1 MAQFNQGASERA
13 FSDIAGS
20 TAPVADTSGVHDI
33 NMVTGA
39 MNAIGSVFQAGVGIM
54 QANKESQQ
62 TAAVSQ
68 QTNDFE
74 SKLLSAKA
82 LAEQEGSNSL
92 KFNNFLTKSFDESPL
107 DFDVKAKM
115 MKSFQSTV
123 LGKSFTE
130 VSPEEQAREANI
142 VAAGKSGFWN
152 SSSTEEEIE
161 LGTAE
166 YEKNQQLLSATTT
179 EISQLN
185 LLKAQRGKTTAERM
199 EIERLMGEKQFK
211 ALANLAAGQRL
222 PVKNEVESIVSQFN
236 NGKIDRKTAEQM
248 LTVARGDLNATIAQV
263 TQGVDSAK
271 VAPLTKPL
279 LNLYDVALS
288 NLDSTNLLME
298 VTNANSL
305 AAATNQMNLRFNN
318 PETAAKIDLSSMVNH
333 ANAALVAEIT
343 EDTAKM
349 LIKMGTEGGKVVDP
363 TDDSDSTTTA
373 LKVLKDSASKLDQ
386 IGQDGQPIINIKEF
400 VTSVDNTIG
409 GAARYISE
417 DDNPVDNQKI
427 LEWLADPQIGKG
439 IKDNLASFNATTRGK
454 LNDTLVKSA
463 VNQIYPKTTSIIR
476 GDLKPTEVDKIQ
488 VVNQGNKVVF
498 RATTQ
503 EPWIKS
509 VAQKLNREVG
519 GALSTYYN
527 AIGNVTGEGFS
538 SVFEREK
545 SIMWPDGQTET
556 QGSANSA
563 VDLKSV
569 EASQDYSKLPAGSV
583 ISDEEG
589 NRFSVNGDGS
599 LTQIRSDT
607 NAASR

>member
-1 MAQFNQGASERA
+1 VGQFNQGTPERA
-13 FSDIAGS
+13 FSDVAGS
-20 TAPVADTSGVHDI
+20 TAPVADNSGVHEI
-33 NMVTGA
+33 NMVTGSL
-39 MNAIGSVFQAGVGIM
+39 NALGSVFKTGMGI
-54 QANKESQQ
+54 ANARKETAQ
-62 TAAVSQ
+62 TAAVSE
-68 QTNDFE
+68 QTNSFE
-74 SKLLSAKA
+74 AKLLTAKD

-115 MKSFQSTV
+115 MKSFQATV

-142 VAAGKSGFWN
+142 TAAGKSGYWN
-152 SSSTEEEIE
+152 SSSSEEDIE

-166 YEKNQQLLSATTT
+166 YEKTQQILSANTT
-179 EISQLN
+179 EMSQLN
-185 LLKAQRGKTTAERM
+185 LLKAQRGKTTAERA
-199 EIERLMGEKQFK
+199 EVDRLMEKKQFS

-222 PVKNEVESIVSQFN
+222 PVKNEVESIVGQFQS
-236 NGKIDRKTAEQM
+236 GQIDRKTAEQM

-288 NLDSTNLLME
+288 YLGSTNLLME

-305 AAATNQMNLRFNN
+305 ATAQVVRNTQINN
-318 PETAAKIDLSSMVNH
+318 PQLVELAALSSMTNNSSPSLQ
-333 ANAALVAEIT
+333 AKFGEEASLVL
-343 EDTAKM
+343 KQNS
-349 LIKMGTEGGKVVDP
+349 KKGGKPVDP
-363 TDDSDSTTTA
+363 TTESEGVTTYLET
-373 LKVLKDSASKLDQ
+373 VKDSASKLDQ
-386 IGQDGQPIINIKEF
+386 MGKDGQPTINIEEF
-400 VTSVDNTIG
+400 VTNVDNVLG
-409 GAARYISE
+409 GGARYISE

-427 LEWLADPQIGKG
+427 LEWLANPQIGKG
-439 IKDNLASFNATTRGK
+439 IKDNLSSFNATTRGK
-454 LNDTLVKSA
+454 LSDTLTKSA
-463 VNQIYPKTTSIIR
+463 VNHIYPKTTSIMR
-476 GDLKPTEVDKIQ
+476 GDLKPTELDKIQ

-538 SVFEREK
+538 SVFDREK
-545 SIMWPDGQTET
+545 DILWPDGQTEANPT
-556 QGSANSA
+556 QGEGGQDFSQHEGKVG
-563 VDLKSV
+563 VDTK
-569 EASQDYSKLPAGSV
+569 
-583 ISDEEG
+583 G
-589 NRFSVNGDGS
+589 NRFVIRNGVPVAVGSDDG
-599 LTQIRSDT
+599 
-607 NAASR
+607 